1 MGSRSRSDGT
11 RVTVRSLAEAEVHIA
26 SLSVR
31 LTEVER
37 LTRDHAQRFD
47 TLETHWWK
55 RVWFWLQ
62 GWPWY
67 PLNGTRRPW

>member
-1 MGSRSRSDGT
+1 MGPVRPTYSSEECVVTHDSMQIRIRDLERQVSDH
-11 RVTVRSLAEAEVHIA
+11 R
-26 SLSVR
+26 
-31 LTEVER
+31 
-37 LTRDHAQRFD
+37 QRFE

-67 PLNGTRRPW
+67 PLNGERGTRPWRR